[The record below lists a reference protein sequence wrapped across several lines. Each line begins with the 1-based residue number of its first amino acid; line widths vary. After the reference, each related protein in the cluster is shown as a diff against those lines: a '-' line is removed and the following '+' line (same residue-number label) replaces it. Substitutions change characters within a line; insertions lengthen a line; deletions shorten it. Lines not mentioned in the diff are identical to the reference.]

1 MAWRGSEPV
10 NDPKIETVGMD
21 TLIVRL
27 FDGIDE
33 AHMPWMLAADRALRE
48 AFGTALID
56 LVPSYTTLLVHYDV
70 AHLTLP
76 AARAR
81 VREALDG
88 LSPKAERE
96 GRRHVIPVWYDVSVG
111 PELERIAARLGVS
124 HDQVVARH
132 CARDYSVFALG
143 FAPGYAFMGRLDEE
157 LATPRLKTPRQKVAA
172 GSVAIAERQ
181 TAVYPTLSP
190 GGWNIVGRTP
200 VALFGHDREG
210 YSLFRP
216 GDKVRFE
223 SISREAF
230 IEQGGD
236 PTPLAERGDTPTEEQ
251 A

>member
-1 MAWRGSEPV
+1 MVWHGSEPV
-10 NDPKIETVGMD
+10 SDPSIETVGMD
-21 TLIVRL
+21 SLIVRL
-27 FDGIDE
+27 FDNIDE
-33 AHMPWMLAADRALRE
+33 ENMPWMLAADRALRE
-48 AFGTALID
+48 AFGEALID
-56 LVPSYTTLLVHYDV
+56 LVPSYTTLLVHYDIQR
-70 AHLTLP
+70 LDLQ

-81 VREALDG
+81 VSEALKG
-88 LSPKAERE
+88 LTPVTSGE
-96 GRRHVIPVWYDVSVG
+96 GQRHVIPVWYDVSVG
-111 PELERIAARLGVS
+111 PELERIAERLGGSQEDVI
-124 HDQVVARH
+124 ARH

-143 FAPGYAFMGRLDEE
+143 FAPGYAFMGRLDDA

-190 GGWNIVGRTP
+190 GGWNIVGRTA
-200 VALFGHDREG
+200 VALFGRDREG

-223 SISREAF
+223 AISREAF

-236 PTPLAERGDTPTEEQ
+236 PTPLAERGDTPTEAQ